1 MRVLRAAAAKAGS
14 VTVPALPVSPVPPGG
29 GNPGNVGPESSP
41 PALAQQVVAAM
52 NTQVHTPLIQTRIF
66 QNETL
71 VVEANACVARCRRAR
86 IFTSTR
92 AGGWNANNAIPSD
105 KSSW

>member
-29 GNPGNVGPESSP
+29 GNPGNVGPKSSP

-52 NTQVHTPLIQTRIF
+52 NPQVDIPKTQNRIC
-66 QNETL
+66 QL
-71 VVEANACVARCRRAR
+71 
-86 IFTSTR
+86 TSC
-92 AGGWNANNAIPSD
+92 GN
-105 KSSW
+105 